1 MVFRPGNS
9 RFSSDSSDP
18 RPTRRTGWAWQAL
31 CHRALRWNG
40 EIASE
45 KMSCAEVVKMMMW
58 KMTKQATI
66 GAMLVFLLAVPAAAQ
81 LNEEVVEFTEHL
93 GEYVPGDI
101 VLRDENGES
110 VVLSD
115 FVDRPTIVSMVY
127 FECPGICTPL
137 LNEVADILGK
147 SNLDPDKQPF
157 QLLSVSFEPKDTPAM
172 ARVKQENYLK
182 LVGRELPENT
192 WRFFTADQENIDKM
206 TSALGFAYKR
216 AGKEY
221 THPGGLVILSPDR
234 KIVRYMYG
242 LQFLPFDFQ
251 MGVYEA
257 STGTVRPTT
266 ARLLN
271 FCFSYDPVGRTYVF
285 NLARVIG
292 TVMIISIVFFI
303 GFLVFTTRGKRG
315 KEALPDGR

>member
-1 MVFRPGNS
+1 VLSSAGESQAGN
-9 RFSSDSSDP
+9 FSV
-18 RPTRRTGWAWQAL
+18 
-31 CHRALRWNG
+31 
-40 EIASE
+40 
-45 KMSCAEVVKMMMW
+45 EVVKMMMT
-58 KMTKQATI
+58 KMKMR
-66 GAMLVFLLAVPAAAQ
+66 MLVLTLVALPVVMGALPAAAQ
-81 LNEEVVEFTEHL
+81 LNEEAVEFDEKL

-101 VLRDENGES
+101 TLRDENGQP
-110 VVLSD
+110 VLLSE
-115 FVDRPTIVSMVY
+115 FVDRPTFVSMVY

-147 SNLDPDKQPF
+147 SNLDPKKQPF
-157 QLLSVSFEPKDTPAM
+157 QLMSVSFEPKDTPEM
-172 ARVKQENYLK
+172 ARNKQANYLK

-192 WRFFTADQENIDKM
+192 WRFFTADQENIDKL
-206 TSALGFAYKR
+206 TAALGFAYKR

-234 KIVRYMYG
+234 KIVRYLYG
-242 LQFLPFDFQ
+242 LKFLPFDFQ

-257 STGTVRPTT
+257 SQGKVRPTT

-285 NLARVIG
+285 NLARVVG
-292 TVMIISIVFFI
+292 TVMIISIIFFI

-315 KEALPDGR
+315 RKAVPDGS

>member
-1 MVFRPGNS
+1 MFCG
-9 RFSSDSSDP
+9 
-18 RPTRRTGWAWQAL
+18 
-31 CHRALRWNG
+31 
-40 EIASE
+40 
-45 KMSCAEVVKMMMW
+45 EVVKMMMW
-58 KMTKQATI
+58 KMARQATMVMGLAI
-66 GAMLVFLLAVPAAAQ
+66 VFAGPVAAQ
-81 LNEEVVEFTEHL
+81 LNEDVVEFTEHL
-93 GEYVPGDI
+93 GEFVPGDI
-101 VLRDENGES
+101 TLRDENGQP
-110 VVLSD
+110 VVLSE

-172 ARVKQENYLK
+172 ARTKQENYLK

-192 WRFFTADQENIDKM
+192 WRFFTGDQENIDKM
-206 TSALGFAYKR
+206 TTALGFAYKR

-234 KIVRYMYG
+234 KIVRYLYG
-242 LQFLPFDFQ
+242 LKFLPFDFQ

-257 STGTVRPTT
+257 SQGTVRPTT

-285 NLARVIG
+285 NLARVVG
-292 TVMIISIVFFI
+292 TVMIMSIIFFI

-315 KEALPDGR
+315 KEAQPDG

>member
-1 MVFRPGNS
+1 
-9 RFSSDSSDP
+9 
-18 RPTRRTGWAWQAL
+18 
-31 CHRALRWNG
+31 
-40 EIASE
+40 
-45 KMSCAEVVKMMMW
+45 MW

-66 GAMLVFLLAVPAAAQ
+66 AAMLVFLLAVPAAAQ
-81 LNEEVVEFTEHL
+81 LNEDAVEFTEHL

-110 VVLSD
+110 VVLAD

-271 FCFSYDPVGRTYVF
+271 FCFSYDPEGRTYVF
-285 NLARVIG
+285 NLARVVGI
-292 TVMIISIVFFI
+292 VMISSIVFFI
-303 GFLVFTTRGKRG
+303 IFLVFSTRKKRG

>member
-1 MVFRPGNS
+1 M
-9 RFSSDSSDP
+9 P
-18 RPTRRTGWAWQAL
+18 RV
-31 CHRALRWNG
+31 
-40 EIASE
+40 
-45 KMSCAEVVKMMMW
+45 EVVKMMRM
-58 KMTKQATI
+58 MARLLM
-66 GAMLVFLLAVPAAAQ
+66 AAVVLVTLAVPAVAQ

-93 GEYVPGDI
+93 GETVPGDI
-101 VLRDENGES
+101 VLRDENGKE
-110 VVLSD
+110 VLLSE
-115 FVDRPTIVSMVY
+115 FVDKPTIVSMVY

-147 SNLDPDKQPF
+147 SNLDPAKQPF

-172 ARVKQENYLK
+172 ARMKQENYLN
-182 LVGRELPENT
+182 LVGRDMPADT
-192 WRFFTADQENIDKM
+192 WRFFTADQENVDKM
-206 TSALGFAYKR
+206 TTALGFAYKR

-221 THPGGLVILSPDR
+221 THPGGLVILSPER
-234 KIVRYMYG
+234 KIVRYLYG

-285 NLARVIG
+285 NLARVVGI
-292 TVMIISIVFFI
+292 VMITSIVFFI
-303 GFLVFTTRGKRG
+303 GFLVYSTRKKRG

>member
-1 MVFRPGNS
+1 MWRTNDDKAS
-9 RFSSDSSDP
+9 EE
-18 RPTRRTGWAWQAL
+18 RTGV
-31 CHRALRWNG
+31 
-40 EIASE
+40 EVMM
-45 KMSCAEVVKMMMW
+45 KMKTTAKTTVTAAV
-58 KMTKQATI
+58 
-66 GAMLVFLLAVPAAAQ
+66 LAVLFAGPAAAQ
-81 LNEEVVEFTEHL
+81 LNEDAVEFTEHL

-101 VLRDENGES
+101 TLRDETGQP
-110 VVLSD
+110 VVLSE

-157 QLLSVSFEPKDTPAM
+157 QLVSISFEPKDTPEM
-172 ARVKQENYLK
+172 ARLKQENYLN
-182 LVGRELPENT
+182 LVGRELPKDT

-206 TSALGFAYKR
+206 TTALGFAYKR

-234 KIVRYMYG
+234 KIVRYLYG

-257 STGTVRPTT
+257 SQGKVRPTT

-271 FCFSYDPVGRTYVF
+271 FCFSYDPEGRTYVF

-292 TVMIISIVFFI
+292 TVMLISIVFFI

>member
-1 MVFRPGNS
+1 
-9 RFSSDSSDP
+9 
-18 RPTRRTGWAWQAL
+18 
-31 CHRALRWNG
+31 
-40 EIASE
+40 
-45 KMSCAEVVKMMMW
+45 MSFVEVVNVMMR
-58 KMTKQATI
+58 KMTRQAMITTV
-66 GAMLVFLLAVPAAAQ
+66 LVILVAGPAAAQ
-81 LNEEVVEFTEHL
+81 LNEEAVEFDEHL

-101 VLRDENGES
+101 TLRDENGQP
-110 VVLSD
+110 VLLSE

-157 QLLSVSFEPKDTPAM
+157 QLMSVSFEPKDTPAM
-172 ARVKQENYLK
+172 ARSKQENYLK

-192 WRFFTADQENIDKM
+192 WRFFTADQENIDKL
-206 TSALGFAYKR
+206 TTALGFAYKR

-234 KIVRYMYG
+234 KIVRYLYG

-257 STGTVRPTT
+257 SQGAVRPTT

-271 FCFSYDPVGRTYVF
+271 FCFSYDPIGRTYVF
-285 NLARVIG
+285 NLARVVG
-292 TVMIISIVFFI
+292 TVMLTSIVFFI
-303 GFLVFTTRGKRG
+303 GFLVFTTRGRRG
-315 KEALPDGR
+315 KEAVPDGS

>member
-1 MVFRPGNS
+1 M
-9 RFSSDSSDP
+9 
-18 RPTRRTGWAWQAL
+18 
-31 CHRALRWNG
+31 
-40 EIASE
+40 
-45 KMSCAEVVKMMMW
+45 EVVNVMMR
-58 KMTKQATI
+58 KMTQQAMI
-66 GAMLVFLLAVPAAAQ
+66 AAVLAIMAALPAAAQ
-81 LNEEVVEFTEHL
+81 LNEETVAFDEHL

-101 VLRDENGES
+101 TLRDENGQP
-110 VVLSD
+110 VLLSE

-147 SNLDPDKQPF
+147 SNLDPNKQPF
-157 QLLSVSFEPKDTPAM
+157 QLMSVSFEPKDTPAM
-172 ARVKQENYLK
+172 ARTKQENYLK

-206 TSALGFAYKR
+206 TTALGFAYKR

-234 KIVRYMYG
+234 KIVRYLYG

-257 STGTVRPTT
+257 SQGTVRPTT

-271 FCFSYDPVGRTYVF
+271 FCFSYDPIGRTYVF
-285 NLARVIG
+285 NLARVVG

-303 GFLVFTTRGKRG
+303 GFLVFTTRCKRG
-315 KEALPDGR
+315 RKAVPDGS

>member
-1 MVFRPGNS
+1 MVYAGS
-9 RFSSDSSDP
+9 VWP
-18 RPTRRTGWAWQAL
+18 RRVLR
-31 CHRALRWNG
+31 HRVLPNDDENAG
-40 EIASE
+40 E
-45 KMSCAEVVKMMMW
+45 KMFCGEVVKMMMW
-58 KMTKQATI
+58 KMARQATMVMGLAI
-66 GAMLVFLLAVPAAAQ
+66 VFAGPVAAQ
-81 LNEEVVEFTEHL
+81 LNEDVVEFTEHL
-93 GEYVPGDI
+93 GEFVPGDI
-101 VLRDENGES
+101 TLRDENGQP
-110 VVLSD
+110 VVLSE

-172 ARVKQENYLK
+172 ARTKQENYLK

-192 WRFFTADQENIDKM
+192 WRFFTGDQENIDKM
-206 TSALGFAYKR
+206 TTALGFAYKR

-234 KIVRYMYG
+234 KIVRYLYG
-242 LQFLPFDFQ
+242 LKFLPFDFQ

-292 TVMIISIVFFI
+292 TVMIMSIVFFI

-315 KEALPDGR
+315 KEAQPDG

>member
-1 MVFRPGNS
+1 MTCG
-9 RFSSDSSDP
+9 
-18 RPTRRTGWAWQAL
+18 
-31 CHRALRWNG
+31 
-40 EIASE
+40 
-45 KMSCAEVVKMMMW
+45 EVVKKMMW
-58 KMTKQATI
+58 KMIKQTTV
-66 GAMLVFLLAVPAAAQ
+66 AMVMAIFFAVPVAAQ
-81 LNEEVVEFTEHL
+81 LNEDVVEFTEHL
-93 GEYVPGDI
+93 GEFVPGDI
-101 VLRDENGES
+101 TLRDENGEL

-157 QLLSVSFEPKDTPAM
+157 QLLSVSFEPKDTPKM
-172 ARVKQENYLK
+172 ARQKQENYLK

-192 WRFFTADQENIDKM
+192 WRFFTGDQENIDKM
-206 TSALGFAYKR
+206 TAALGFAYKR

-234 KIVRYMYG
+234 KIVRYLYG

-315 KEALPDGR
+315 RKAVPDGS